1 MKLSVK
7 KLVLSNFK
15 GQNTSFELSI
25 NTVILGANGSGKTTQ
40 YDAFLWLLFGKDSQG
55 RKDYNIKP
63 RHLDGTEAQQT
74 DVSVYG
80 EFDINNQTIS
90 LKRIFREKWETKKGE
105 ETARFTGNES
115 VFEIDSVACNATN
128 FKKQIDAIINEDQ
141 FRLITSTSFFN
152 NMKWQD
158 RKTMLLKMA
167 GEPTRE
173 EIAGG
178 DPSLT
183 AFLQSAMGKDLEQFR
198 KEVAAKKKPIKEQK
212 DVIPSKIE
220 ENKRGII
227 EKDWI
232 SIESNISTRRQ
243 EIRDLETQI
252 TNEGERLEEANK
264 ETLSRSSAIQNDITK
279 LSSQKFTIEQKH
291 KDTFQRDTEA
301 QKNIKNKI
309 AYEINNLQSRQAEIG
324 KSISQKQPLV
334 ESKGKEKAILLERYT
349 AIQQGRETDKICPA
363 CGQDVPEELFAKKIS
378 DLLASVNQIGLSLKT
393 ETDNLNKEIL
403 QLTNEKAEIPK
414 KIEELQSQL
423 SSLPPIKHYVSTC
436 QEDAEYKSTVK
447 LLEEKKEMLDMLAES
462 FQKPNDLSAVKEK
475 ITGLR
480 KEVDDLNQEL
490 YQKKTV
496 EDKKQRNQSLEA
508 EYKRLSEEYANLEK
522 LEIASDRFNKNR
534 TTMMEDKIN
543 SLFSL
548 VKWMMYK
555 PQINGGEEEFWECSI
570 DGVPYSSL
578 NTAGQ
583 INASLDVINTFN
595 RVYNYSAPIFIDG
608 RESVTE
614 IIPVNAQTISLVV
627 SPDHKV
633 LTIKQ

>member
-1 MKLSVK
+1 MKLILK
-7 KLVLSNFK
+7 KLVLENFK
-15 GQNTSFELSI
+15 GQITNFQFSDQTYI
-25 NTVILGANGSGKTTQ
+25 YGANGSGKTTQ
-40 YDAFLWLLFGKDSQG
+40 YDAFLWLLFGKDSMG

-63 RHLDGTEAQQT
+63 RRLDGTEVQQI

-80 EFDINNQTIS
+80 EFEINGQTIS

-105 ETARFTGNES
+105 EEAKFTGNES
-115 VFEIDSVACNATN
+115 AFEIDSVACNATN
-128 FKKQIDAIINEDQ
+128 FKKQIDTIINEDK

-152 NMKWQD
+152 GMKWQD
-158 RKTMLLKMA
+158 RKTMLLRMA

-178 DPSLT
+178 DMSLI

-198 KEVAAKKKPIKEQK
+198 KEIAAKKKPIKEQK

-232 SIESNISTRRQ
+232 SIESKLSTRRQ

-264 ETLSRSSAIQNDITK
+264 ETLSCSSVIQNDITK
-279 LSSQKFTIEQKH
+279 LSSKKFTIEQKH
-291 KDTFQRDTEA
+291 KDIFQRDTEA
-301 QKNIKNKI
+301 QKNLKDKI
-309 AYEINNLQSRQAEIG
+309 TYNINRLQSRQAEIDG
-324 KSISQKQPLV
+324 SISQRQPLV
-334 ESKGKEKAILLERYT
+334 KSKEKEKAILLERYT
-349 AIQQGRETDKICPA
+349 AILQGRETDKICPA